1 MKNLSL
7 KLKVFVLI
15 CSVSAGLMA
24 ALIIVALHQRE
35 MTTETGKQIY
45 TIIGHEVE
53 EKIKLAT
60 DSMAMSLGA
69 LVKGLPE
76 KEQIKIIADAIEE
89 FRFEEDLSG
98 YFFVYKEH
106 VPVAHP
112 TRKDLIGKSLY
123 DAKDNNGVYYVREL
137 FETSKK
143 QTKEG
148 LFVHFV
154 FSKPQPDGSLGIA
167 DKVGYAMIIP
177 NTDNIW
183 ISTGVYVDTLEEYS
197 KSRAL
202 LIIDKIR
209 FIIGKSLVYAAILFC
224 IIFIPVVWMFYSN
237 LTSSMRIL
245 EHNFKRFFAYLH
257 YESKEVDFVPIQSKD
272 EFGSMSKMII
282 DDIERT
288 KRGLEQDN
296 ALVQNAISVIQTA
309 KNGDNT
315 HRIQL
320 VGANPELNA
329 LKDTVNELLELI
341 NNAVGG
347 NLGELMRVFDS
358 YTQLDFATEVEN
370 ADGRVGM
377 VTNTLGTE
385 IRKMLTTSYGF
396 AESLSNDAQALTEAV
411 NNLNMHTNF
420 QASTLKQTA
429 ESTVEIA
436 SFMKTV
442 QDQTR
447 EVVSRSENAREI
459 IKIIKAIAD
468 QTTLLALNAS
478 IEAARA
484 GEHGRGFAVV
494 ADEVRKLAE
503 NTQKSLE
510 EIEDSINDLV
520 DGVNDIG
527 VSIDKQAVGITTISE
542 TISKL
547 ETDTQENVR
556 IASVSSDISARVDKV
571 AKDILDDVNRKKF

>member
-15 CSVSAGLMA
+15 CSVSLGLIV

-45 TIIGHEVE
+45 GIIGQEVE
-53 EKIKLAT
+53 GKIKLAT

-76 KEQIKIIADAIEE
+76 KEQIEIIANAIED

-123 DAKDNNGVYYVREL
+123 DAKDDNGVYYVREL

-154 FSKPQPDGSLGIA
+154 FSKPKPDGSLGIA
-167 DKVGYAMIIP
+167 DKVGYAILIP

-209 FIIGKSLVYAAILFC
+209 FIIGKSLVYAAIMFC
-224 IIFIPVVWMFYSN
+224 IIFIPFIWLFYSN

-358 YTQLDFATEVEN
+358 YTQLDFATEVQN

-411 NNLNMHTNF
+411 DNLNMHTNF

-436 SFMKTV
+436 SFMQMV

-447 EVVSRSENAREI
+447 EVVSRSESAREV

-510 EIEDSINDLV
+510 EIENSINDLV
-520 DGVNDIG
+520 NGVNDIG

-556 IASVSSDISARVDKV
+556 IASVSLDISARVDKV

>member
-1 MKNLSL
+1 
-7 KLKVFVLI
+7 
-15 CSVSAGLMA
+15 
-24 ALIIVALHQRE
+24 
-35 MTTETGKQIY
+35 
-45 TIIGHEVE
+45 
-53 EKIKLAT
+53 
-60 DSMAMSLGA
+60 
-69 LVKGLPE
+69 
-76 KEQIKIIADAIEE
+76 
-89 FRFEEDLSG
+89 DLSG

-143 QTKEG
+143 QTNEG

-183 ISTGVYVDTLEEYS
+183 ISTGVYVDTLQEYS

-436 SFMKTV
+436 SFMQTV

>member
-15 CSVSAGLMA
+15 CSVSLGLIV

-45 TIIGHEVE
+45 GIIGQEVE
-53 EKIKLAT
+53 GKIKLAT

-69 LVKGLPE
+69 LIKGLPE
-76 KEQIKIIADAIEE
+76 KEQIEIIANAIED

-123 DAKDNNGVYYVREL
+123 DAKDDNGVYYVREL

-154 FSKPQPDGSLGIA
+154 FSKPKPDGSLGIA
-167 DKVGYAMIIP
+167 DKVGYAILIP

-209 FIIGKSLVYAAILFC
+209 FIIGKSLVYAAIMFC
-224 IIFIPVVWMFYSN
+224 IIFIPFIWLFYSN

-358 YTQLDFATEVEN
+358 YTQLDFATEVQN

-411 NNLNMHTNF
+411 DNLNMHTNF

-436 SFMKTV
+436 SFMQMV

-447 EVVSRSENAREI
+447 EVVSRSESAREV

-510 EIEDSINDLV
+510 EIENSINDLV
-520 DGVNDIG
+520 NGVNDIG

-556 IASVSSDISARVDKV
+556 IASVSLDISARVDKV